1 MATQQQTSGRLCSY
15 FEAGQMSKPSSFQD
29 RFELY
34 KLIQS
39 GAFQQA
45 TDYILN
51 THREGILDG
60 FQTIPKGQY
69 QADKKRLLPL
79 ACFHGAVD
87 RSADLPADFKHS
99 GVLTLD
105 LDGNGK
111 EKQGALWSLIQSG
124 RLVYVEAAGFS
135 VSGPLTKDL
144 WANVRIE
151 IPAPGQKVSRRLK
164 QLLKLSADHSYIE
177 LVTALHDA
185 YFRAFARLFK
195 KQLDFDLTTKS
206 DLKRTRY
213 LAAAKDLYLAPEGK
227 TYGLAPL
234 EVALEE
240 LEKAKA
246 EVQGFDSTAVNI
258 EAGDAFQF
266 AEQFAQIKYQYIDGQ
281 RTHYVNRIA
290 IACNL
295 LGVQQADVT
304 AYIQQTYRYFDV
316 YPKKDVVS
324 YPYRKYRESF
334 GLWSSR
340 LRTPEAPADDVFD
353 LAPGQRL
360 SDLTDQLAALINEKR
375 FIDLKAG
382 TGSGKSYAAALT
394 LPAKLK
400 ALNGCKTVIIC
411 SLNAKAEKDGQQ
423 YGLPVIT
430 GEALKRAGMGAADLK
445 KQAWK
450 SDAILTSQNYF
461 LNIAKRAFSRGE
473 KLNVIIDESHS
484 LISGFGYRSEAVAG
498 LWNACKHVAQTVT
511 LMTGTP
517 KPYFRQLGFFRI
529 EVRADRLP
537 IHCIVRNRQTGD
549 LALTALLHCRQT
561 DFSTK
566 RLVIKIQSKAQL
578 KATKALLIQEGFKSE
593 EVVVLYAEKSVK
605 ETDAFQQFLQAGA
618 GQESFADKV
627 KVVLTTSVVGEG
639 LDVYGDKYELQFVNI
654 EKASSFDVEALIQF
668 ADRWRTN
675 KEKTLVTYHLESDK
689 DRPHFD
695 ALTEF
700 DQARALWQQEADRLN
715 TTKERLAAYS
725 TKTALLSLR
734 TQYSAADSFLTT
746 DETTGAFAVN
756 DLRLAAFVDQQRTRS
771 MTTDKGLEV
780 IKSAFPYFHVD
791 DQRNSAAGE
800 AVTDID
806 LTDLKS
812 ALLIEKED
820 AQATLQTLWKQDKDA
835 LLQAIG
841 ARTDDAKLKSRIT
854 FSADL
859 KARAGAI
866 VDANSAIFTDHL
878 QEAERLAKRYF
889 STIDLLLEDDNFD
902 RIAFKEKEGRQV
914 FVSAERFAAFNTEL
928 KLHLL
933 LFIFGLVKDCK
944 KKFNSR
950 LQILTAL
957 QGVDAKLFLKVVAD
971 LEAAG
976 AKGRLTNKELLKVV
990 AGSYRAAGVK
1000 RFDHS
1005 TRSAVGLASTFFQLR
1020 RITGK
1025 EAAYEIGDRIDLPAF
1040 LRSHKIDVQ
1049 KYAGKLSER
1058 FNFKES

>member
-1 MATQQQTSGRLCSY
+1 MATQTQTSGRLCSY

-29 RFELY
+29 RFAIYE
-34 KLIQS
+34 LIQS

-51 THREGILDG
+51 THQEGIREG

-69 QADKKRLLPL
+69 QADKKRLLPSV
-79 ACFHGAVD
+79 CFSGAID
-87 RSADLPADFKHS
+87 RSADLPEDFLHS
-99 GVLTLD
+99 GVMSLD

-111 EKQGALWSLIQSG
+111 EKQAAVWSLIQSG

-164 QLLKLSADHSYIE
+164 QLLKLEADHSYLD

-185 YFRAFARLFK
+185 YFRALAFLLK
-195 KQLDFDLTTKS
+195 KELDFDLTTKS
-206 DLKRTRY
+206 DLKRVRY

-246 EVQGFDSTAVNI
+246 EVQGFDRTAVNI

-266 AEQFAQIKYQYIDGQ
+266 AEQFAQAKGYTFEKGQ
-281 RTHYVNRIA
+281 RHNYLTYFS

-295 LGVQQADVT
+295 LGVEQSATEAHIIDSYLNGARIEGNYVK
-304 AYIQQTYRYFDV
+304 
-316 YPKKDVVS
+316 YPFQ
-324 YPYRKYRESF
+324 KYRESF
-334 GLWSSR
+334 GLWASR
-340 LRTPEAPADDVFD
+340 LRTPEAPADHCFD

-430 GEALKRAGMGAADLK
+430 GETLKRAGMGAADLK

-461 LNIAKRAFSRGE
+461 PNIAKRAFSRGE

-498 LWNACKHVAQTVT
+498 LWNACKHVAQTVVA
-511 LMTGTP
+511 MSGTP

-529 EVRADRLP
+529 EVRSDRLP
-537 IHCIVRNRQTGD
+537 IHCIVKNRQTGD
-549 LALTALLHCRQT
+549 LALNALLHCRQT
-561 DFSTK
+561 DFAKK
-566 RLVIKIQSKAQL
+566 RLVVKIQSKAQL
-578 KATKALLIQEGFKSE
+578 KATRALLIREGFRAE
-593 EVVVLYAEKSVK
+593 EVLVLYAERSVK

-618 GQESFADKV
+618 GQESFADQV
-627 KVVLTTSVVGEG
+627 KVILTTSVIGEG
-639 LDVYGDKYELQFVNI
+639 LDVYGDKYELEFVNI
-654 EKASSFDVEALIQF
+654 EKGSSFDVEALIQF

-675 KEKTLVTYHLESDK
+675 KEKTLVTYHLASDK

-695 ALTEF
+695 AQTEF
-700 DQARALWQQEADRLN
+700 DQLRAYWQQEADRLN
-715 TTKERLAAYS
+715 ADKERLAAYS

-746 DETTGAFAVN
+746 DGTTGAFAVN
-756 DLRLAAFVDQQRTRS
+756 DLRLAAFVDQQRTKS
-771 MTTDKGLEV
+771 MTTDRGLEV
-780 IKSAFPYFHVD
+780 IKSAFNYFRIE

-800 AVTDID
+800 AVTDFD

-859 KARAGAI
+859 KTRAGAI
-866 VDANSAIFTDHL
+866 VQANSAIFTDHL

-889 STIDLLLEDDNFD
+889 STADLLLEDDDFD

-1005 TRSAVGLASTFFQLR
+1005 TRSAVALASTFFQLR

-1025 EAAYEIGDRIDLPAF
+1025 EAAYEIGARIDLPAF
-1040 LRSHKIDVQ
+1040 LRAHKIDVQ